1 MNRLLSVSMMAL
13 CVTLMSTIPQVTYAC
28 DAKCE
33 KQVVKKAKRYEKS
46 IAKVETKGCKT
57 RPIITTAEKSCTR
70 ALKSLDKQYDKFK
83 DEYKQHADIKTLRK
97 RHEDLHIVLAGMRQQ
112 VEDSK
117 TTNAFTQMI
126 MRMEEACTTRGEQT
140 SCKKLAALANAEYD
154 GFTSKI
160 QNSDD
165 VKNKMQKRDEYL
177 VISNKLD
184 AEYQERNANLKASNA
199 ASNLYVQTVGGVS
212 DYLRI
217 LRAGRDNKSDGYFS
231 DLALPKKLSSEI
243 KEFKKNCEGPF
254 KSATASTP
262 DEGASAA
269 DKYAAKIFAS
279 SNSSSNY
286 PARIKEAC
294 ELMAN
299 DDKYLPIFKVNIS
312 NKHYNEEVARFSKYV
327 SDLKTKGKAY
337 DGGFNTLMHGFD
349 DYKDKLEDDTSFMDL
364 SMDRLDAIHDDFED
378 AVKIALK
385 MNDWD
390 KVAGDEMHDDF
401 ERSAEAYAKRNNLE
415 FEKGAYAKKMT
426 WSVSKNGLG
435 VPLQKYTKGY
445 VMLKHDDESDER
457 MYAVTFY
464 RDYEGAG
471 QYADG
476 TTVKFESYVMPVSD

>member
-1 MNRLLSVSMMAL
+1 M
-13 CVTLMSTIPQVTYAC
+13 
-28 DAKCE
+28 
-33 KQVVKKAKRYEKS
+33 
-46 IAKVETKGCKT
+46 G
-57 RPIITTAEKSCTR
+57 
-70 ALKSLDKQYDKFK
+70 
-83 DEYKQHADIKTLRK
+83 
-97 RHEDLHIVLAGMRQQ
+97 
-112 VEDSK
+112 
-117 TTNAFTQMI
+117 
-126 MRMEEACTTRGEQT
+126 EACTARGEQT
-140 SCKKLAALANAEYD
+140 SCKKLSAQAMAQYD
-154 GFTSKI
+154 GFSSEI
-160 QNSDD
+160 QKSND
-165 VKNKMQKRDEYL
+165 VKSKMQKRDEY
-177 VISNKLD
+177 IAKSTKLE
-184 AEYQERNANLKASNA
+184 AEYKERNANLAASNA
-199 ASNLYVQTVGGVS
+199 ASNLYVQTVGKVK
-212 DYLRI
+212 DVLKM
-217 LRAGRDNKSDGYFS
+217 LRAGRDNNADGYFS
-231 DLALPKKLSSEI
+231 YLTLPKKLSSEI
-243 KEFKKNCEGPF
+243 KEFKNNCEGPF

-269 DKYAAKIFAS
+269 DKYAAKISAAS
-279 SNSSSNY
+279 TSSSNY

-299 DDKYLPIFKVNIS
+299 YDKYLATARVNIS
-312 NKHYNEEVARFSKYV
+312 NKHYDEEVARFSKYV
-327 SDLKTKGKAY
+327 SDLKTKGKVY
-337 DGGFNTLMHGFD
+337 DGGFNTLMNGFD

-364 SMDRLDAIHDDFED
+364 SMDRLDAVHDDFED

-401 ERSAEAYAKRNNLE
+401 EKSAEAYAKRNNLE